1 VADIELKV
9 EGLKYGS
16 HYKTEN
22 RSLHENCGF
31 EVRKVEVGIIKKN
44 VVSKPESISV

>member
-1 VADIELKV
+1 MADIEFKV

-22 RSLHENCGF
+22 RSLHENCGL
-31 EVRKVEVGIIKKN
+31 EVRKVEVGIVKRI
-44 VVSKPESISV
+44 VSKPETIGV

>member
-1 VADIELKV
+1 VADIEFKA

-22 RSLHENCGF
+22 RSLHENCGL
-31 EVRKVEVGIIKKN
+31 EVRKVEVGIVKKT